1 MSKTPVPEIS
11 PLIEKWH
18 PDATRE
24 EQVTY
29 TDELRAMLLGI
40 YRVFERADAEGRFPD
55 SPESGSHDI
64 VESVNP
70 STE

>member
-1 MSKTPVPEIS
+1 MSKTPIPTIS

-18 PDATRE
+18 PHASRE
-24 EQVTY
+24 EQIAY
-29 TDELRAMLLGI
+29 TEELRAMLLGF
-40 YRVFERADAEGRFPD
+40 YRVFERADAEGRLSD